1 MSSPEAAALPAPDAR
16 YAWLTTHWP
25 LLAGFACILVPTF
38 ITLGREAWSMEA
50 GAHGP
55 IVLATGIWLLWR
67 NGGLSARTT
76 PGLAPWLVIMAL
88 LPLLAVW
95 IGGHAYDLLLLEAGA
110 IYAIA
115 LLLGA
120 YLAGWRTLLS
130 NPFPYLYLGFLVP
143 IPGWVLAAVTAPL
156 QQFVSWAATSV
167 LALFDYPVAREGVVI
182 TIAQY
187 QLLVEEACAGM
198 NSLIGLI
205 AISMFYIYIL
215 YRASWRHAAIL
226 LAMIVPI
233 AIFVNIVRVT
243 TLILLT
249 YHAGDAVAQGFLHVT
264 AGMVLF
270 AGALGLMVLVDM
282 AVRRM
287 LGTENAGAL

>member
-1 MSSPEAAALPAPDAR
+1 MAASSPDAVAAPIADEPYGWVKA
-16 YAWLTTHWP
+16 HWP
-25 LLAGFACILVPTF
+25 LLAGFACIMVPTF

-55 IVLATGIWLLWR
+55 IVLATGLWLLWR
-67 NGGLSARTT
+67 NGGLTARTE
-76 PGLAPWLVIMAL
+76 PGLPPW
-88 LPLLAVW
+88 
-95 IGGHAYDLLLLEAGA
+95 LLLEAGA
-110 IYAIA
+110 LYAIG
-115 LLLGA
+115 LLLCA
-120 YLAGWRTLLS
+120 YVAGWRTLVS

-156 QQFVSWAATSV
+156 QQFVSWAATS
-167 LALFDYPVAREGVVI
+167 LLSLFDYPVAREGVVI

-226 LAMIVPI
+226 LMMIVPI
-233 AIFVNIVRVT
+233 AVFVNVVRVT

-270 AGALGLMVLVDM
+270 AGALGLMVLVDRL
-282 AVRRM
+282 VRRL
-287 LGTENAGAL
+287 LGTDSSMAAL

>member
-1 MSSPEAAALPAPDAR
+1 MSSAEAATPDIAAGP
-16 YAWLTTHWP
+16 YDWLTARWP
-25 LLAGFACILVPTF
+25 LLLGFACIMVPTF

-55 IVLATGIWLLWR
+55 IVLATGLWLLWR
-67 NGGLSARTT
+67 NGGLRAHAG
-76 PGLAPWLVIMAL
+76 PGLPTWLVVAAL
-88 LPLLAVW
+88 LPLLAIW
-95 IGGHAYDLLLLEAGA
+95 AGGHAYDLLLLEAGA
-110 IYAIA
+110 LYGVG
-115 LLLGA
+115 LLLCA
-120 YLAGWRTLLS
+120 YLAGWRTLLG

-156 QQFVSWAATSV
+156 QQFVSWAATS
-167 LALFDYPVAREGVVI
+167 LLGALNYPVAREGVVI

-226 LAMIVPI
+226 LAMIIPI
-233 AIFVNIVRVT
+233 AIFVNILRVI

-249 YHAGDAVAQGFLHVT
+249 YYAGDAVAQGFLHVT

-282 AVRRM
+282 AVRRL
-287 LGTENAGAL
+287 LGTDQGVLP